1 MSLCPRGKAFR
12 LYADIYSDRSD
23 GIQVIMENKKIKT
36 FEIIML
42 LTFFIGTIIFIG
54 VLMYF
59 SKPQEMQSNTIISVE
74 QMLAK
79 ISSEDAEVNREDVD
93 YIADVKTVLS
103 NPKDYINRLVS
114 WQGKIIDVSDQ
125 NYKGA
130 SIKFLKILT
139 DDSSE
144 FIAGIKSSENFNAND
159 VILVKGIIKGIYA
172 YKDNGGSQTDVPV
185 LKCLEFEIK
194 KIKPAQKPT
203 EVKSPSAENIT
214 PTPEEFKMQ
223 TPAYKY
229 TPLPSVTSSTA
240 QPKKE
245 IAKPKPSPTVE
256 AKKTPKV
263 APSYEYQYSSIMK
276 LDEKYLKIAE
286 SYDQAKNK
294 QKALRYYKK
303 YLEVAPSGPQA
314 EAAKNKVKELESK

>member
-1 MSLCPRGKAFR
+1 
-12 LYADIYSDRSD
+12 
-23 GIQVIMENKKIKT
+23 MENKKIKT

-59 SKPQEMQSNTIISVE
+59 SKPQDMQSYTITSLE

-79 ISSEDAEVNREDVD
+79 ISSEDAKVNKEDID

-144 FIAGIKSSENFNAND
+144 FIAGIKSSDSFKAND
-159 VILVKGIIKGIYA
+159 VILVKGIIKGTYTH
-172 YKDNGGSQTDVPV
+172 KDTGGGQTDMPV
-185 LKCLEFEIK
+185 LKCLEIK

-203 EVKSPSAENIT
+203 EVKSLNAENIT

-229 TPLPSVTSSTA
+229 TPVPHLTLNPA
-240 QPKKE
+240 PPKKE
-245 IAKPKPSPTVE
+245 IAKPKPSPKIE

-303 YLEVAPSGPQA
+303 YLEIAPNGPQA
-314 EAAKNKVKELESK
+314 EAAKSKVKELEGK

>member
-1 MSLCPRGKAFR
+1 M
-12 LYADIYSDRSD
+12 
-23 GIQVIMENKKIKT
+23 QKKLGL

-54 VLMYF
+54 VLIYF
-59 SKPQEMQSNTIISVE
+59 SKPQEMQSYTITSLE

-79 ISSEDAEVNREDVD
+79 ISSEDAEVNKEDVD

-103 NPKDYINRLVS
+103 NPKDYINKLVS
-114 WQGKIIDVSDQ
+114 WQGKIIDFSDQ

-144 FIAGIKSSENFNAND
+144 FIAGIKSSDNFKAND
-159 VILVKGIIKGIYA
+159 VISVKGIIKGIYA
-172 YKDNGGSQTDVPV
+172 YKDTAGGETIMPV

-214 PTPEEFKMQ
+214 PNPEEFKMQ

-229 TPLPSVTSSTA
+229 TPLPSITSNSA
-240 QPKKE
+240 PPKKE
-245 IAKPKPSPTVE
+245 IAKPKPSPSPKVE
-256 AKKTPKV
+256 AKKTPKT
-263 APSYEYQYSSIMK
+263 APSYEYQYSNIMK

-303 YLEVAPSGPQA
+303 YLEVAPNGPQA
-314 EAAKNKVKELESK
+314 EAAKNKVKELEGK